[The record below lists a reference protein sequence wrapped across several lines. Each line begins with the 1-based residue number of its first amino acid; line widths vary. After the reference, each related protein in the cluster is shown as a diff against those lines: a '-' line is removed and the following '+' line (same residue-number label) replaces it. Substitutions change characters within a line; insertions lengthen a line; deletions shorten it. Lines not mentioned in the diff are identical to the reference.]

1 MTLCSVE
8 NLNFSYGSRSVLKDV
23 SLTLKPGRIYG
34 LLGPNGAGK
43 TTLLDL
49 VFGNQ
54 TPTGGAVVWQ
64 IKEEE
69 RFYVRQ
75 YITVPNELYI
85 REFVEIIYRINTGR
99 FSAETLI
106 EELPDVWRA
115 KMAELFERRVSAV
128 SFGERKWVI
137 TVIALSLRKPIV
149 ALDEPTAAMDVPTRD
164 SVWEQLLQA
173 RDSGRAFLISSHY
186 LEEFQ
191 GTVDG
196 IVAIKNGRADVF
208 DSVDAFCTN
217 AGSQASSMNDAFTAY
232 YQNTS
237 YKT

>member
-1 MTLCSVE
+1 MSLCSVE
-8 NLNFSYGSRSVLKDV
+8 NLSFSYGSRSVLKGV

-43 TTLLDL
+43 TTFLDL

-54 TPTGGAVVWQ
+54 TPTSGTVEWK
-64 IKEEE
+64 IPEEE

-85 REFVEIIYRINTGR
+85 HEFVEMIYRINTGD
-99 FSAETLI
+99 FSAEKLLGG
-106 EELPDVWRA
+106 LPDVWQA

-137 TVIALSLRKPIV
+137 TAIALSLGKPIV

-164 SVWEQLLQA
+164 SVWEQMLQA
-173 RDSGRAFLISSHY
+173 RGTGRAFLISSHY
-186 LEEFQ
+186 LEEFKD
-191 GTVDG
+191 TVDG
-196 IVAIKNGRADVF
+196 IVAIKNGGANIF
-208 DSVDAFCTN
+208 DSVDAFCRN
-217 AGSQASSMNDAFTAY
+217 AGGQASSMNDAFTAY
-232 YQNTS
+232 YQNTGD
-237 YKT
+237 